1 MLRPMRRM
9 VPILLV
15 LGLLTACGEDTPTV
29 QPTAQPTPSPAASP
43 TASPTPTPVSGR
55 VFELTET
62 DFEFVPATFAMRTDQ
77 SITIHNEG
85 TTIHNFSIEG
95 TVVDVD
101 TQAGETTALEA
112 IGGAAE
118 PGTYNL
124 FCKYHRS
131 QGMTGTII
139 IVQGEEQPAY

>member
-1 MLRPMRRM
+1 
-9 VPILLV
+9 
-15 LGLLTACGEDTPTV
+15 
-29 QPTAQPTPSPAASP
+29 
-43 TASPTPTPVSGR
+43 

-77 SITIHNEG
+77 SVTINNEG
-85 TTIHNFSIEG
+85 QTVHNFSIEG
-95 TVVDVD
+95 TVADVD

-112 IGGAAE
+112 IGGAAG
-118 PGTYNL
+118 PGTYNF

-139 IVQGEEQPAY
+139 IVQGEDQGAEY